1 MTVTS
6 LCLGIDVSPRRL
18 GWALARLEDGAPVA
32 CGVEAIDLPDH
43 GWDRERVVRAMR
55 RVQDAGRAG
64 DAETRW
70 YFDAEV
76 HYVAIERP
84 ALPPKSGTN
93 AAFNAGRA
101 YQEAISAVRRRWPWA
116 VVDEMQPGEWRR
128 LAGLAGNASKYVV
141 LQQAM
146 ESGFSKCLVGM
157 NLALQQDA
165 ADAACIA
172 LAGVERNRQTLGVG
186 ADLASLREA
195 RARALE
201 G

>member
-1 MTVTS
+1 M
-6 LCLGIDVSPRRL
+6 SPRRL

-32 CGVEAIDLPDH
+32 CGCEGINLPDQAWVIEH
-43 GWDRERVVRAMR
+43 DLSFI
-55 RVQDAGRAG
+55 G
-64 DAETRW
+64 DTSIRGAEI
-70 YFDAEV
+70 

-116 VVDEMQPGEWRR
+116 VVDEMQASEWRR
-128 LAGLAGNASKYVV
+128 LAGLKGNASKSDVFY
-141 LQQAM
+141 
-146 ESGFSKCLVGM
+146 
-157 NLALQQDA
+157 LALHHGFGSKYQDA
-165 ADAACIA
+165 MDAACIA